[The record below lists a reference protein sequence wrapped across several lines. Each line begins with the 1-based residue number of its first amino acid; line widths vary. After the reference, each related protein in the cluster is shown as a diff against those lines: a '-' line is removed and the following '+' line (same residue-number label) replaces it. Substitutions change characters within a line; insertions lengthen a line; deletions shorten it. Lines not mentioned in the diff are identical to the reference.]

1 MMKKNKLSREE
12 LCDILANSDGYLKRI
27 LAVIG
32 ASPDEQEEIAHQ
44 AIFNAYEKL
53 HSLREPEKLLSW
65 LTTVAKRLYNRE
77 RIRQVLGAATLRALW
92 QKPTLT
98 SRRARATLIRF

>member
-32 ASPDEQEEIAHQ
+32 AS
-44 AIFNAYEKL
+44 
-53 HSLREPEKLLSW
+53 SLVRLIVTLNFCDVATGLLW
-65 LTTVAKRLYNRE
+65 AKQVTQKWILLPKNRE
-77 RIRQVLGAATLRALW
+77 HTHIFR
-92 QKPTLT
+92 
-98 SRRARATLIRF
+98 

>member
-44 AIFNAYEKL
+44 AIFNAYEKTDSL
-53 HSLREPEKLLSW
+53 FHSFKIYYLL
-65 LTTVAKRLYNRE
+65 K
-77 RIRQVLGAATLRALW
+77 Q
-92 QKPTLT
+92 PLT
-98 SRRARATLIRF
+98 SAFRLIFY

>member
-65 LTTVAKRLYNRE
+65 LTTVAKRLYNSVQGTKCLFTKVIVNTE
-77 RIRQVLGAATLRALW
+77 QTLL
-92 QKPTLT
+92 KT
-98 SRRARATLIRF
+98 